1 MLGIAGTL
9 MGTVWIAALTPDSDL
24 LHLHVL
30 DVGQGDALLIVTPD
44 GATAL
49 VDGGPDPRQTGNLV
63 DSLLPLEGLR
73 MDVGVMTHGH
83 ADHSTGL
90 LGLAREGRFELLLVT
105 PLLAGEDVSRRTE
118 LDALGV
124 DVHEGA
130 RGMSL
135 TLGENVALE
144 VLNPPLPLHSGTSS
158 DLNNNSIALRLT
170 YGEASALLMA
180 DLFTEAEYALLD
192 AGVDLSADV
201 LKVGHHG
208 SATSTSPELLA
219 AVGPAAAAVPV
230 GAENRFGHPSA
241 EVMERLAD
249 AVGQEH
255 LFTTADDGCISF
267 ASDGERWWASTGC
280 D

>member
-1 MLGIAGTL
+1 
-9 MGTVWIAALTPDSDL
+9 
-24 LHLHVL
+24 
-30 DVGQGDALLIVTPD
+30 
-44 GATAL
+44 
-49 VDGGPDPRQTGNLV
+49 
-63 DSLLPLEGLR
+63 
-73 MDVGVMTHGH
+73 
-83 ADHSTGL
+83 
-90 LGLAREGRFELLLVT
+90 
-105 PLLAGEDVSRRTE
+105 
-118 LDALGV
+118 
-124 DVHEGA
+124 
-130 RGMSL
+130 
-135 TLGENVALE
+135 
-144 VLNPPLPLHSGTSS
+144 
-158 DLNNNSIALRLT
+158 
-170 YGEASALLMA
+170 MA

-219 AVGPAAAAVPV
+219 AVSPAAAAVPV
-230 GAENRFGHPSA
+230 DAENRFGHPSP